1 MKRGIHFSVSNH
13 EAAQA
18 LKLIRALREVLDE
31 LTAELA
37 RVEGKA
43 AMTRSK
49 GMASAIR
56 SEAAALRRDISEAQ
70 ALIDRLRNRYI
81 NGDHRTDAARF

>member
-1 MKRGIHFSVSNH
+1 
-13 EAAQA
+13 
-18 LKLIRALREVLDE
+18 
-31 LTAELA
+31 
-37 RVEGKA
+37 
-43 AMTRSK
+43 
-49 GMASAIR
+49 MASAIR